1 MAKTL
6 KEFQTEFA
14 QIKKDTHAV
23 VEDYDEIENNIGA
36 ILEQMTEAFKVLGAR
51 IGELRAQGQTG
62 NDLAGYMAD
71 REVASYAQELQ
82 RRRDTGKKTAA
93 AGVALYTTKIKGLR
107 KRLRTLREAIEGE
120 ISAREKKN
128 SSKMLGLNQSVK
140 EMKPLLD
147 DVKAYFRNDEFLQVA
162 NYPEPIPAKQF
173 DNVYEDLL
181 TEQLNK
187 TAKQVKKDEKLEAA
201 KQRLNDKVLGN
212 AERKAAGFVLAL
224 RKQNKLAGTA
234 QKLKDINGLTRAKTI
249 GGQAYQGLVAVV
261 EPYEKIMASKS
272 IKAMLAHSPD
282 EPRIAAS
289 TKKLFDYKDR
299 AKDDLDELN
308 ARSLAQ

>member
-14 QIKKDTHAV
+14 AIKKDTHEV
-23 VEDYDEIENNIGA
+23 VEAYDEIENNIGA

-51 IGELRAQGQTG
+51 IGELRTQGQAGT
-62 NDLAGYMAD
+62 DLAAYMAD
-71 REVASYAQELQ
+71 REVAGFVQELQ

-93 AGVALYTTKIKGLR
+93 AGVALYNTKIKGLR
-107 KRLRTLREAIEGE
+107 KRLRTLQQAIEGE
-120 ISAREKKN
+120 IAARQKKN
-128 SSKMLGLNQSVK
+128 TSKTLGLNQSVK
-140 EMKPLLD
+140 EMGPLL
-147 DVKAYFRNDEFLQVA
+147 DVKAYFRNNEFLQVA

-187 TAKQVKKDEKLEAA
+187 SAKQVKKDEKLEAA
-201 KQRLNDKVLGN
+201 KQKLNDKVLGN
-212 AERKAAGFVLAL
+212 AERKVAAFVLAL

-234 QKLKDINGLTRAKTI
+234 QKLKDLNGLSRAKTI

-289 TKKLFDYKDR
+289 TKKLFDYKTK
-299 AKDDLDELN
+299 AKDDLEELN
-308 ARSLAQ
+308 ARTLAQ